1 MISYN
6 KTKWTPTTVVT
17 PSALNNIEEGIYT
30 CVQELNKVGNW
41 AKTDKKPEYTAL
53 EVGAEQKG
61 SVQAHEISGTA
72 HEYLFS
78 LKQDTV
84 DSSSLIT
91 TINELQKQITTMKS
105 QITKLTTRVKELEN
119 EK

>member
-1 MISYN
+1 MINYN
-6 KTKWTPTTVVT
+6 KTKWTPTTVIT
-17 PSALNNIEEGIYT
+17 SASLNNIEEGIYT
-30 CVQELNKVGNW
+30 CVQELNRVGNW

-61 SVQAHEISGTA
+61 SVKAHEISGTA

-78 LKQDTV
+78 LQNDT
-84 DSSSLIT
+84 IA
-91 TINELQKQITTMKS
+91 ELQKQITTMKS
-105 QITKLTTRVKELEN
+105 QITKLTTRVRELEN

>member
-1 MISYN
+1 M
-6 KTKWTPTTVVT
+6 
-17 PSALNNIEEGIYT
+17 
-30 CVQELNKVGNW
+30 
-41 AKTDKKPEYTAL
+41 
-53 EVGAEQKG
+53 GAEQKG

-91 TINELQKQITTMKS
+91 TINELQKQ
-105 QITKLTTRVKELEN
+105 
-119 EK
+119 